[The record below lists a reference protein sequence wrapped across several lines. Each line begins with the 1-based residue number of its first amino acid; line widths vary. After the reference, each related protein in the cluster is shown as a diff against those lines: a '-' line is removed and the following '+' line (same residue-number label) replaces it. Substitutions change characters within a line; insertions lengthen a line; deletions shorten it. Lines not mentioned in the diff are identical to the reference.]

1 MFFGLDARVLDMGD
15 LDRVVDGARRVGD
28 GMSELP
34 DRELLGELIED
45 AELARFRR
53 IEDHQLDAAQ
63 GVADIEQAADLVAQ
77 AVERQR
83 APEDGLRDKP
93 VEHRPEDG
101 VVVEAGV
108 QSLGEGG
115 LVGFQAVDH
124 PLVQIR
130 DA

>member
-1 MFFGLDARVLDMGD
+1 M
-15 LDRVVDGARRVGD
+15 
-28 GMSELP
+28 
-34 DRELLGELIED
+34 LGELIEY
-45 AELARFRR
+45 AKLARFRR
-53 IEDHQLDAAQ
+53 IENHQFDAAQ

-83 APEDGLRDKP
+83 GSEDGLRDEP

-108 QSLGEGG
+108 QPLREGG

-124 PLVQIR
+124 SLVQIR
-130 DA
+130 DAQPPDPACEFQIRRVMHF